1 MARTTTVA
9 AGVRHRIVLSSIA
22 VLPVQETIIKI
33 ANATTEELSLEVIP
47 RLLETGITHVLV
59 HDITNVHREKV
70 LLKNDA
76 VKLTTTICRDAIENT
91 RDNEEDTQVH

>member
-1 MARTTTVA
+1 MA

-33 ANATTEELSLEVIP
+33 ENATTEELSLKIIP

-76 VKLTTTICRDAIENT
+76 VKLTTTIGRDAIENT
-91 RDNEEDTQVH
+91 RDNEEDTQDH

>member
-1 MARTTTVA
+1 M
-9 AGVRHRIVLSSIA
+9 HIIVLSSIA

-33 ANATTEELSLEVIP
+33 ENATTEELSLEVIP

-76 VKLTTTICRDAIENT
+76 VKLTTTIGRDAIENT
-91 RDNEEDTQVH
+91 RDSEEDTQDH

>member
-1 MARTTTVA
+1 MT
-9 AGVRHRIVLSSIA
+9 AGVRHRIILSSIA

-33 ANATTEELSLEVIP
+33 ENATTEELSLEVIP

-59 HDITNVHREKV
+59 HDLTNIHREKV

-76 VKLTTTICRDAIENT
+76 VKLTTTIGRDAIEDT
-91 RDNEEDTQVH
+91 RDNKDDTQDH